1 MMITCIYSPVATF
14 WYDIQFNQNQV
25 CISETMSEFEV
36 VVVKMENGNSE
47 LEEKEKRI
55 HSRLKVTFYDIYTCM
70 SIFKKMYPV
79 NRCNNN
85 FDQVMYVPYFWSI
98 RLGNC

>member
-1 MMITCIYSPVATF
+1 MMIKCIYSPVATF

-47 LEEKEKRI
+47 LEEKEKKDP
-55 HSRLKVTFYDIYTCM
+55 LKIEGNFLWYIY
-70 SIFKKMYPV
+70 
-79 NRCNNN
+79 
-85 FDQVMYVPYFWSI
+85 MYVDF
-98 RLGNC
+98 